1 MTSILSSLKQRPSDV
16 QYFTPLTGSATSL
29 NINIFTPDTQTTT
42 TSYVSGAAQGYF
54 TASNITAAMLSND
67 ASAAAGLPLFR
78 DLGITIL
85 SSARTFRGVQ
95 LLTVDRNGSS
105 GWTTSNSNVSGV
117 WKASAEGI
125 TGAPSTTAADNGFSV
140 VYFETGARGLGI
152 AQGLVRYG

>member
-1 MTSILSSLKQRPSDV
+1 M
-16 QYFTPLTGSATSL
+16 
-29 NINIFTPDTQTTT
+29 
-42 TSYVSGAAQGYF
+42 
-54 TASNITAAMLSND
+54 
-67 ASAAAGLPLFR
+67 
-78 DLGITIL
+78 GITIL